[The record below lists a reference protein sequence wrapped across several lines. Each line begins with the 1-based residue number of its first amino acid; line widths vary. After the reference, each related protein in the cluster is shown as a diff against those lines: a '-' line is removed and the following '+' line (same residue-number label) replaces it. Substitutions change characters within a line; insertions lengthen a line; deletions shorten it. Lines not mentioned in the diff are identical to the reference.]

1 MNNYLNLKILKK
13 IKNLNLIIKLDIKWT
28 QLSLIWNQILSKQNS
43 L

>member
-28 QLSLIWNQILSKQNS
+28 QLSLI
-43 L
+43 